1 VNCCG
6 FPGGLCKKDCSVL
19 KSAMD
24 IIDKKLQVSERQLI
38 DRLDSIEQQLQ
49 ALQESLNA
57 WFKQG
62 NDE

>member
-1 VNCCG
+1 MYH
-6 FPGGLCKKDCSVL
+6 SVL
-19 KSAMD
+19 KSAVD

-57 WFKQG
+57 WFNQG